1 MMCVTYNV
9 TKSNKVSVSYVS
21 IWLNR
26 QLNTLDP
33 PLNIKTQLQNTNDL
47 FGGEVLWFFIYS
59 YYEIKSKFT
68 QKKFIDY
75 DK

>member
-33 PLNIKTQLQNTNDL
+33 SLNIKTRLQNTNGL
-47 FGGEVLWFFIYS
+47 FDGEVL
-59 YYEIKSKFT
+59 
-68 QKKFIDY
+68 
-75 DK
+75 

>member
-26 QLNTLDP
+26 QLNTLDHS
-33 PLNIKTQLQNTNDL
+33 LNIKTQLQNTNAL

-59 YYEIKSKFT
+59 YYEIKSKLT
-68 QKKFIDY
+68 KKSL
-75 DK
+75 